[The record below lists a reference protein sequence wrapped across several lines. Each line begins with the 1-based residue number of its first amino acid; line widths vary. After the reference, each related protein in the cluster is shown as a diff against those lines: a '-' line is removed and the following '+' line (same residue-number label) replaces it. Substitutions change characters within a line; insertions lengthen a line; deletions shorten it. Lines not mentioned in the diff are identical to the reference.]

1 MFKCILCNEEFVL
14 TSYFCDDCNYIK
26 RILQCYGRNEIKDII
41 TKTCIRNKK
50 QMGNKV
56 EIIKEKLD
64 KEEKKEIVNDD
75 TSYLPCPKINNKEML
90 KELKKKL
97 EK

>member
-1 MFKCILCNEEFVL
+1 MFKCYLCNDEYVI

-26 RILQCYGRNEIKDII
+26 RILQCYGRSEIKDII

-50 QMGNKV
+50 QRINKID
-56 EIIKEKLD
+56 IIKDKLN
-64 KEEKKEIVNDD
+64 KEEKKEEIGDE
-75 TSYLPCPKINNKEML
+75 SYLPSPSNNPNGEML

-97 EK
+97 SK